1 MLLRDAYALTL
12 RLLRKN
18 KGFKQQ
24 DLSAGVDTSYVS
36 RLERGER
43 AVTIETNDS
52 VAQGLR
58 IAPLTLLAL
67 AHGAQRG
74 VSAKEVLEEAIREL
88 DELKLF
94 DVQLRMEQ
102 AELTHPQA
110 AKGIETTKAVHALKA
125 TGLNQLEVARA
136 LNISSSTV
144 GRHWN
149 RPSPKR

>member
-18 KGFKQQ
+18 KGFRQQ

-43 AVTIETNDS
+43 AVTIEANDS
-52 VAQGLR
+52 VARGLQ

-74 VSAKEVLEEAIREL
+74 VSAREVLEEAVREL
-88 DELKLF
+88 NELKLF
-94 DVQLRMEQ
+94 DVQLDADQ

-110 AKGIETTKAVHALKA
+110 ARGVETTKAVHALKA
-125 TGLNQLEVARA
+125 KGLNQLEVARA
-136 LNISSSTV
+136 LNLSSSTV
-144 GRHWN
+144 GRHWY
-149 RPSPKR
+149 RPNPQQ

>member
-24 DLSAGVDTSYVS
+24 DLSAGVDASYVS

-43 AVTIETNDS
+43 AVTIETNHA
-52 VAQGLR
+52 VAQGLQ
-58 IAPLTLLAL
+58 IAPLALLAL
-67 AHGAQRG
+67 THGAQRG
-74 VSAKEVLEEAIREL
+74 VSAREVLEEAVREL

-94 DVQLRMEQ
+94 DVPLRAEQ

-110 AKGIETTKAVHALKA
+110 AKGIETTKAVLALKA
-125 TGLNQLEVARA
+125 TGLNQLEVARV
-136 LNISSSTV
+136 LNLSKSTV
-144 GRHWN
+144 GRHWYRRN
-149 RPSPKR
+149 PQQ

>member
-24 DLSAGVDTSYVS
+24 DVSAGVDASYVS

-43 AVTIETNDS
+43 AVTIEANDS
-52 VAQGLR
+52 VARGLQV
-58 IAPLTLLAL
+58 APLTLLAL

-74 VSAKEVLEEAIREL
+74 GSAKEVLEEAVRELREL
-88 DELKLF
+88 DLF
-94 DVQLRMEQ
+94 DVQLDAEQ

-110 AKGIETTKAVHALKA
+110 AKGIETTKAVLALKA
-125 TGLNQLEVARA
+125 KGLNQLEVARV
-136 LNISSSTV
+136 LNLSTSTV
-144 GRHWN
+144 GRHW
-149 RPSPKR
+149 RRKSH